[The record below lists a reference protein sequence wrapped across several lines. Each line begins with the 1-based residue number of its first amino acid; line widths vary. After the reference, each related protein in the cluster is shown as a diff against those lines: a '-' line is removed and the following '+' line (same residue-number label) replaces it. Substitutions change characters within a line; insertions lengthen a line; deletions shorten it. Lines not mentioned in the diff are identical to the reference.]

1 MIEKRINLKNMLGIN
16 KNTFKNKKILIVGGT
31 GSFGNQF
38 LRKFIKNKI
47 NFGEIRIL
55 SRDEKKQYDL
65 REIYKNKNIKF
76 HIGDVRD
83 KSCTDI
89 ATKEIDFVF
98 HAAALKQVPSCEFY
112 PLEAIKT
119 NILGT
124 NNVLTSSIENQVKKV
139 ICLSTDKAVYP
150 INAMGISKAMMEK
163 VALSKSL
170 LNQNS
175 TKICV
180 TRYGNVIGSR
190 GSVIPLIINQIKNG
204 YPITI
209 TNKDMTR
216 FLMTLDDALELVF
229 HAFEKGT
236 NGQLFVKKSPS
247 TTIEILVNSLLKIFS
262 KNNYPQKIIGIR
274 HGEKMHETLMSSE
287 ERNFAKEDKN
297 FFVVNPDLR
306 DLNYG
311 KFFKEGKKTK
321 NFENY
326 SSNQKLLGLNNTI
339 KLLKKSEFVKNSI

>member
-1 MIEKRINLKNMLGIN
+1 MN
-16 KNTFKNKKILIVGGT
+16 FKNKKILVVGGT

-38 LRKFIKNKI
+38 LKKFVKDKV
-47 NFGEIRIL
+47 NFKEIHIL
-55 SRDEKKQYDL
+55 SRDEKKQFDL

-83 KSCTDI
+83 KSCTDVV
-89 ATKEIDFVF
+89 TKGMDYIF

-124 NNVLTSSIENQVKKV
+124 NNILTSSINNKVKKV

-170 LNQNS
+170 LRQNN

-190 GSVIPLIINQIKNG
+190 GSVIPLIINQIKNNL
-204 YPITI
+204 PITI
-209 TNKDMTR
+209 TNNDMTR
-216 FLMTLDDALELVF
+216 FLMTLDDALNLVF

-247 TTIEILVNSLLKIFS
+247 TTIKILVKSILKLLK
-262 KNNYPQKIIGIR
+262 KKNYPIKVIGVR
-274 HGEKMHETLMSSE
+274 HGEKMHETLLSSE
-287 ERNFAKEDKN
+287 ERTFANENKN
-297 FFVVNPDLR
+297 FYIVNPDLR

-311 KFFKEGKKTK
+311 KFFKEGKKIK
-321 NFENY
+321 SHESY
-326 SSNQKLLGLNNTI
+326 SSNQSKLLNIDETI
-339 KLLKKSEFVKNSI
+339 KLLKKSEFVRNSI